1 MTQQIKI
8 KSIEQITHD
17 VKSFRCEK
25 PDDYKFIPGQ
35 ATEVSVDK
43 EGWKDEAR
51 PFTFTSLNEEEDL
64 EFTIK
69 SYRDHDGVTHKL
81 NELKE
86 GDHLIV
92 RDIWGAIEY
101 KGPGTF
107 IAGGAGVTPFIAILR
122 DLNKQGVIK
131 DNRLLFA
138 NTTDKDII
146 LKNEFNQMLGD
157 KAEYIITDQKD
168 TDYEQGYLDKNLL
181 KSKIDNLD
189 QYFYVCGPPEMTEST
204 IEYLKDMGVADERIV
219 KEE

>member
-25 PDDYKFIPGQ
+25 PDDYKFTPGQ
-35 ATEVSVDK
+35 ATEVSIDK

-51 PFTFTSLNEEEDL
+51 PFTFTSLNADKDL

-69 SYRDHDGVTHKL
+69 IYKDHDGVTHKL
-81 NELKE
+81 DELKE

-92 RDIWGAIEY
+92 RDIWGAIAY

-138 NTTDKDII
+138 NTTDKDVI
-146 LKNEFNQMLGD
+146 LKNEFDQMLGD
-157 KAEYIITDQKD
+157 KAEYIITDQKA

-204 IEYLKDMGVADERIV
+204 IGHLKDMGVADERIV
-219 KEE
+219 QEE